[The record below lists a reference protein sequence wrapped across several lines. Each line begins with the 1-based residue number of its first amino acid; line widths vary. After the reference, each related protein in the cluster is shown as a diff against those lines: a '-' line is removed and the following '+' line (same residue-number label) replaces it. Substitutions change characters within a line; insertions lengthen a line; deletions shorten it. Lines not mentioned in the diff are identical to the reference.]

1 MLEEAPQ
8 VENVGGDEA
17 GQAVIVRYEN
27 EEVLVEVE
35 GHRGGFSFS
44 TTRIIGWRAFV
55 DGAAIPILQ
64 ANHVFGPSLY
74 RPVLV
79 RCTSHSDSVRW
90 GGWISG
96 IGWFCW
102 MVVCFGPRWVG
113 SCLCPP
119 RMYSPVGPLPSP
131 VGRALVVLLYGACVR
146 WSLWSGAL
154 SRMQALINWGDSLV
168 SKLSIACRFWPL
180 SPMCS
185 LYAQLCSWK
194 GAVNSSVPLI
204 RARRIPRVIHCLL

>member
-1 MLEEAPQ
+1 MYTLANSAPRTFVTTDYVVIKDGNERLRHIRQNPSDWRRVVLEEAPQ

-35 GHRGGFSFS
+35 GHRGDFCS
-44 TTRIIGWRAFV
+44 TTRIILVGAFV

-64 ANHVFGPSLY
+64 ANHVF
-74 RPVLV
+74 RAVTA
-79 RCTSHSDSVRW
+79 RCSSGAFRFDSDSVRW

-102 MVVCFGPRWVG
+102 MLLLVLFWSKVGWVF
-113 SCLCPP
+113 
-119 RMYSPVGPLPSP
+119 PLPSENVLTGRP
-131 VGRALVVLLYGACVR
+131 VAITCGQGALVVLLYGACVR

-168 SKLSIACRFWPL
+168 
-180 SPMCS
+180 
-185 LYAQLCSWK
+185 Q
-194 GAVNSSVPLI
+194 
-204 RARRIPRVIHCLL
+204 